1 MNQNAFSAGATR
13 PIDQS
18 RLAPPR
24 TTPRTLAR
32 EDLNA
37 RLLEARRKR
46 CVVIR
51 GPAGC
56 GKTTSLVGWRQQ
68 LLPLGFDVAW
78 LSLSPDDNQL
88 ARFLDYLLASV
99 GQLGQSLVQEAQ
111 LLEGYSTD
119 SQAVERTIVTLVRGI
134 ARHPR
139 EMVLVLDDLHL
150 ITDAG
155 IHQCLQW
162 LLDYA
167 PANLHLTL
175 ASRSAIPISLARLRS
190 QDLVLELDLRDLRFS
205 EAESARFLQAQLG
218 ETDPVE
224 LRHLHE
230 MTDGWAAGL
239 QLVAASRRKASRRSS
254 EPAQLRD
261 NQSFALFFEAEVL
274 SLLSPREL
282 ELMLHLSQCA
292 SFSPSLC
299 AALLGE
305 PQAAL
310 EAAKLLARLE
320 DDNLFVI
327 AIESDDGE
335 AWYRLHPLLQDTLSA
350 LFRSRPEELRR
361 SVHARAA
368 DWFSERGDL
377 SESVRHRLLAGEVEA
392 AADFVEQRSEALY
405 ARGDLRR
412 LMELVRLL
420 PHEQLQARPRL
431 RVLQARM
438 QIYARDYAGAQ
449 DNLEHLE
456 SSVAPGDEEGLFR
469 LTLLRATLALQRDDT
484 DSAQVLLPRLLEPP
498 PGISP
503 ITLGGSLNLLSW
515 LYLQRGEYEQAR
527 RIQID
532 RPPLMVNGAPL
543 LGTAAGS
550 LQGRCLIGLSLAME
564 GQITQAE
571 RIYREVMYEAGR
583 NGSTCY
589 DALHLATALLGEALY
604 ETNEIDA
611 AQELLASRVDLFER
625 VSIPDSVLRVLVVL
639 AKCQWL
645 RRNRREA
652 FAYLERLEEYGRR
665 HELDRLQAY
674 SLVWQ
679 VIWNLQL
686 GELVAAET
694 SLARLRQLD
703 SRHSEDHVG
712 AQREIHILTES
723 ALVRYEGHQGDLVGA
738 SLRLNKLI
746 ALCESGNRQL
756 GVIRMT
762 LVAALFDAQ
771 RGLKDSAHSKL
782 LAALRGGQR
791 HGQLRSLLDDHDGAL
806 ELIEELAR
814 EQSVDPVLAFYIE
827 RLQEA
832 GKVLQPATHE
842 APAAAPV
849 GRWQQAPGME
859 PLSER
864 ELEVLRLLAQALPNK
879 KIARALGLSHETVKW
894 HLRHIYSK
902 LGVSSRDEAVARLR
916 DAETGS

>member
-1 MNQNAFSAGATR
+1 MNQNALSAGAGAH

-32 EDLNA
+32 EELNG
-37 RLLEARRKR
+37 RLLDARRKR
-46 CVVIR
+46 CVVVR

-78 LSLSPDDNQL
+78 LSLSQEDNQL

-99 GQLGQSLVQEAQ
+99 GQVGQALVQEAL

-119 SQAVERTIVTLVRGI
+119 SEAVERSIVTLVRGI

-139 EMVLVLDDLHL
+139 ELVLVLDDLHL

-155 IHQCLQW
+155 IHQSLQW

-175 ASRSAIPISLARLRS
+175 VSRSAIPVSLARLRS

-218 ETDPVE
+218 DTDPVE
-224 LRHLHE
+224 LRRIHE

-239 QLVAASRRKASRRSS
+239 QLVAASRRKTARRSS

-261 NQSFALFFEAEVL
+261 NQSFAQFFEAEVL

-292 SFSPSLC
+292 SFSPALC

-305 PQAAL
+305 PEAAL
-310 EAAKLLARLE
+310 EAAQLLARLE
-320 DDNLFVI
+320 EDNLFVI
-327 AIESDDGE
+327 AIEGDDGE
-335 AWYRLHPLLQDTLSA
+335 TWYRLHPLLQDTLMA
-350 LFRSRPEELRR
+350 LFGARPPQQRQA
-361 SVHARAA
+361 VHARAA
-368 DWFSERGDL
+368 AWYSARGDL
-377 SESVRHRLLAGEVEA
+377 SEGVRHRLLAGEVEA
-392 AADFVEQRSEALY
+392 AADLVEQHSEALY

-412 LMELVRLL
+412 LMELVRQL

-438 QIYARDYAGAQ
+438 QIYARDYAGAL

-456 SSVAPGDEEGLFR
+456 QSVAPGDAEGLFR

-484 DSAQVLLPRLLEPP
+484 ESAQELLPRLLEPP
-498 PGISP
+498 PGVSP

-515 LYLQRGEYEQAR
+515 LYLNRGEYEQAR
-527 RIQID
+527 RIQLD
-532 RPPLMVNGAPL
+532 RPPLMVNGAAL

-564 GQITQAE
+564 GQIAQAE
-571 RIYREVMYEAGR
+571 RIYREVVYEAGR

-611 AQELLASRVDLFER
+611 AQELLANRVDLFER

-694 SLARLRQLD
+694 RLARLRQLD
-703 SRHSEDHVG
+703 ARHCDDLVG
-712 AQREIHILTES
+712 VQREIHILTES
-723 ALVRYEGHQGDLVGA
+723 ALVRYEEHQGDVAGA

-746 ALCESGNRQL
+746 AICEAGNRQL

-762 LVAALFDAQ
+762 LVSALFDAR
-771 RGLKDSAHSKL
+771 RGLRDSAYTKL

-791 HGQLRSLLDDHDGAL
+791 HGQLRSLLDNHDGAL
-806 ELIEELAR
+806 ELIAELLR
-814 EQSVDPVLAFYIE
+814 ERAVDPVLTFYIE

-832 GKVLQPATHE
+832 GQALQPTASD
-842 APAAAPV
+842 APAAAP